1 MLSQREPTDAQG
13 QNRNWPTDVHSQPSM
28 PVVRIAVLI
37 SGSGSNM
44 IAIADHLADRPDIE
58 IGVVIADRATAAG
71 LSKAAERGL
80 RTSVVDWLAHADRE
94 SFTRAVCSEIRAN
107 DCQYVVLAGFMR
119 ILTAHAIDMFDGRI
133 LNVHPSLLPAF
144 PGAHAVDEALA
155 AGVCETGV
163 TVHVVDELVDH
174 GPIVAQEVVAVQ
186 EGDTVA
192 SLHRRIQQTEHRLYP
207 RIIVDFVSG
216 GPVSKAEKT

>member
-1 MLSQREPTDAQG
+1 
-13 QNRNWPTDVHSQPSM
+13 M

-58 IGVVIADRATAAG
+58 IGVVIADRAEAAG

-80 RTSVVDWLAHADRE
+80 RTSVVDWSAHPDRE
-94 SFTRAVCSEIRAN
+94 SFTRAVCSEIGAN

-119 ILTAHAIDMFDGRI
+119 ILAAHAIDTFEGRI
-133 LNVHPSLLPAF
+133 LNIHPSLLPAF
-144 PGAHAVDEALA
+144 PGARAVDEALA
-155 AGVCETGV
+155 AGVDETGV

-174 GPIVAQEVVAVQ
+174 GPIVAQEIVAVH
-186 EGDTVA
+186 EGDTA
-192 SLHRRIQQTEHRLYP
+192 TSLHRRIQQTEHRLYP

-216 GPVSKAEKT
+216 GPVSEAENT